1 MLYRVETG
9 LIGFL
14 CRIASVRGFAFK
26 STSSNEVWSCW
37 YEFYMALLG
46 FTEFYRVKLSF
57 TEFYQVLPSF
67 FFFPIGIR
75 MIDTGV
81 MAVARTSDR
90 LFFLDSDCVFFSF
103 PKNERQVLPIASVRM
118 T

>member
-67 FFFPIGIR
+67 TEFYR
-75 MIDTGV
+75 
-81 MAVARTSDR
+81 
-90 LFFLDSDCVFFSF
+90 
-103 PKNERQVLPIASVRM
+103 VLRGF